1 VTQREILEI
10 RRQGDLQ
17 GHAEATI
24 RLELAD
30 GKPYAS
36 TGKINFLDVTVNQ
49 GTDTV
54 QVRAVFPNPDRILV
68 DGQLVAVVAERGD
81 GENVLVVPQQA
92 LQIDQTGPFILAVD
106 DGEKVVVRRVETGA
120 VRGAYIIVRKG
131 LTANE
136 RVITEGIQKVRP
148 GQAVQATEVKSAG

>member
-1 VTQREILEI
+1 
-10 RRQGDLQ
+10 
-17 GHAEATI
+17 
-24 RLELAD
+24 
-30 GKPYAS
+30 
-36 TGKINFLDVTVNQ
+36 
-49 GTDTV
+49 V

-92 LQIDQTGPFILAVD
+92 LQIDQTGPFILVVD

-120 VRGAYIIVRKG
+120 VRGADIIVRKG
-131 LTANE
+131 LAANE

-148 GQAVQATEVKSAG
+148 GQAVQATELKPTG